1 MFRNRR
7 YLFLLFSL
15 VIFAFCLYFFF
26 SIILYLFLAFILSLI
41 GQPLMK
47 VFLHRLKLKRF
58 NWGPPLSAILT
69 LLIFL
74 GSVILLVSLLA
85 PVLIDQAVRLASF
98 DYAAMASALEEPL
111 ERLKVFL
118 TNLGIELEEDF
129 SYDMVINI
137 FNTWFVPNQIGS
149 VFTQIFGWAS
159 EILIGIFSVLFISF
173 FFLQERGMFVQFVIT
188 LVPNQYEEAVKNTL
202 EDTVYLL
209 QRYFQGVLLQMTV
222 ITLFITIALSIIG
235 LENAF
240 LIGIIAALLNLIPYL
255 GPALGAGFALAITLV
270 SNSELPFYDMMLPL
284 LGKVAFSFALMQL
297 LDNLILQPFIFSNRV
312 MAHPLEIFIVV
323 LLAAQVGVLIG
334 IGAVLGM
341 VLAIPTYTIFRVV
354 ARTFLSEFK
363 VVQKLTNRMKTK
375 KEKEANL

>member
-1 MFRNRR
+1 MFKNNR

-15 VIFAFCLYFFF
+15 VIFAFSLYFFF
-26 SIILYLFLAFILSLI
+26 SIILYVLLAFILSLI

-47 VFLHRLKLKRF
+47 VFLNRLKLKRF
-58 NWGPPLSAILT
+58 SWGPALSAILT

-98 DYAAMASALEEPL
+98 DYAAMAAALEEPL
-111 ERLKVFL
+111 ERLRIFL
-118 TNLGIELEEDF
+118 TNLGFELEEDF
-129 SYDMVINI
+129 SYDMVINL
-137 FNTWFVPNQIGS
+137 FNTWFVPEQIGS
-149 VFTQIFGWAS
+149 VFTQVFGWAS

-188 LVPNQYEEAVKNTL
+188 LVPNEYEDAVRNTL

-235 LENAF
+235 LKNAF

-270 SNSELPFYDMMLPL
+270 TNSELPFYDMMLPL
-284 LGKVAFSFALMQL
+284 LVKVSISFALMQL

-334 IGAVLGM
+334 LGAVLGM

-363 VVQKLTNRMKTK
+363 VVQKLTNRMDTSK
-375 KEKEANL
+375 K

>member
-1 MFRNRR
+1 
-7 YLFLLFSL
+7 
-15 VIFAFCLYFFF
+15 
-26 SIILYLFLAFILSLI
+26 
-41 GQPLMK
+41 MK
-47 VFLHRLKLKRF
+47 VFLHRLKLNRF
-58 NWGPPLSAILT
+58 KWGPPLSAILT

-188 LVPNQYEEAVKNTL
+188 LVPNEYEEGVRNTL

-235 LENAF
+235 LKNAF
-240 LIGIIAALLNLIPYL
+240 LIGIIAALFNLIPYL

-270 SNSELPFYDMMLPL
+270 TNSELPFYDLMLPL
-284 LGKVAFSFALMQL
+284 LIKVSVSFALMQL

-334 IGAVLGM
+334 LGAVLGM

-363 VVQKLTNRMKTK
+363 VVQKLTNRMDTSK
-375 KEKEANL
+375 K

>member
-1 MFRNRR
+1 MFKNNR

-15 VIFAFCLYFFF
+15 VIFAFSLYFFF
-26 SIILYLFLAFILSLI
+26 SIILYVLLAFILSLI

-47 VFLHRLKLKRF
+47 VFLNRLKLKRF
-58 NWGPPLSAILT
+58 SWGPALSAILT

-98 DYAAMASALEEPL
+98 DYAAMAAALEEPL
-111 ERLKVFL
+111 ERLRIFL
-118 TNLGIELEEDF
+118 TNLGFELEEDF
-129 SYDMVINI
+129 SYDMVINL
-137 FNTWFVPNQIGS
+137 FNTWFVPEQIGS
-149 VFTQIFGWAS
+149 VFTQVFGWAS

-188 LVPNQYEEAVKNTL
+188 LVPNEYEDAVRNTL

-235 LENAF
+235 LKNAF
-240 LIGIIAALLNLIPYL
+240 LIGIIAALFNLIPYL

-270 SNSELPFYDMMLPL
+270 TNSELPFYDMMLPL
-284 LGKVAFSFALMQL
+284 LVKVSISFALMQL

-334 IGAVLGM
+334 LGAVLGM

-363 VVQKLTNRMKTK
+363 VVQKLTNRMDTSK
-375 KEKEANL
+375 K

>member
-1 MFRNRR
+1 MFKNNR

-15 VIFAFCLYFFF
+15 VIFAFSLYFFF
-26 SIILYLFLAFILSLI
+26 SIILYVFLAFILSLI

-47 VFLHRLKLKRF
+47 VFLNRLKLKRF
-58 NWGPPLSAILT
+58 SWGPALSAILT

-98 DYAAMASALEEPL
+98 DYAAMAAALEEPL
-111 ERLKVFL
+111 ERLRVFL
-118 TNLGIELEEDF
+118 TNLGFELEEDF
-129 SYDMVINI
+129 SYDMVINL
-137 FNTWFVPNQIGS
+137 FNTWFVPEQIGS

-188 LVPNQYEEAVKNTL
+188 LVPNEYEDAVRNTL

-235 LENAF
+235 LKNAF

-270 SNSELPFYDMMLPL
+270 TNSELPFYDMMLPL
-284 LGKVAFSFALMQL
+284 LVKVSISFALMQL

-334 IGAVLGM
+334 LGAVLGM

-363 VVQKLTNRMKTK
+363 VVQKLTNRMDTSK
-375 KEKEANL
+375 K

>member
-1 MFRNRR
+1 MFKNNR

-15 VIFAFCLYFFF
+15 VIFAFSLYFFF
-26 SIILYLFLAFILSLI
+26 SIILYVLLAFILSLI

-47 VFLHRLKLKRF
+47 VFLNRLKLKRF
-58 NWGPPLSAILT
+58 SWGPALSAILT

-98 DYAAMASALEEPL
+98 DYAAMAAALEEPL
-111 ERLKVFL
+111 ERLRIFL
-118 TNLGIELEEDF
+118 TNLGFELEEDF
-129 SYDMVINI
+129 SYDMVINL
-137 FNTWFVPNQIGS
+137 FNTWFVPEQIGS

-188 LVPNQYEEAVKNTL
+188 LVPNEYEDAVRNTL

-235 LENAF
+235 LKNAF

-270 SNSELPFYDMMLPL
+270 TNSELPFYDMMLPL
-284 LGKVAFSFALMQL
+284 LVKVSISFALMQL

-334 IGAVLGM
+334 LGAVLGM

-363 VVQKLTNRMKTK
+363 VVQKLTNRMDTSK
-375 KEKEANL
+375 K

>member
-1 MFRNRR
+1 
-7 YLFLLFSL
+7 
-15 VIFAFCLYFFF
+15 
-26 SIILYLFLAFILSLI
+26 
-41 GQPLMK
+41 MK
-47 VFLHRLKLKRF
+47 VLLNRLQLKKF
-58 NWGPPLSAILT
+58 SWGPGLSAIST
-69 LLIFL
+69 LAIFI
-74 GSVILLVSLLA
+74 GIVAVLLSLLA
-85 PVLIDQAVRLASF
+85 PILIDQAVRLASF
-98 DYAAMASALEEPL
+98 DYAAMAAALEEPL
-111 ERLKVFL
+111 ERLRRFL
-118 TNLGIELEEDF
+118 TNLGIELDENF
-129 SYDMVINI
+129 SYDMVLNL
-137 FNTWFVPNQIGS
+137 FNTWFIPEQIGS
-149 VFTQIFGWAS
+149 IFTQIFGWAS
-159 EILIGIFSVLFISF
+159 EILIGVFSILFISF
-173 FFLQERGMFVQFVIT
+173 FFLQERGMFVQFIIT
-188 LVPNQYEEAVKNTL
+188 LVPNEYEEAVKNTL

-235 LENAF
+235 LNNAF

-270 SNSELPFYDMMLPL
+270 TNSELPFYDMMLPL
-284 LGKVAFSFALMQL
+284 LLKVSISFALMQL

-334 IGAVLGM
+334 IGAVIGM

-375 KEKEANL
+375 NSRNADL